1 MSRRQAI
8 IAQKLLQHTAAKKK
22 RGKGFSLLELVVV
35 VAVLAIL
42 AAIAVPAFTGIQEQ
56 AGDSAAKANLK
67 NAYKECAYEIARGI
81 GTSPTFDYP
90 VDDPYYQYSG
100 GSKTSSGRGSCVT
113 AGATAGTSSP
123 TVLTATKRK
132 GTGTGGFLTI
142 NVVDGTKGSNSAV
155 ASVAW

>member
-56 AGDSAAKANLK
+56 AGDSASKANLK
-67 NAYKECAYEIARGI
+67 NAYKECAYEIARNG
-81 GTSPTFDYP
+81 GSPSFDYP
-90 VDDPYYQYSG
+90 VDDPYYAYTG
-100 GSKTSSGRGSCVT
+100 GTKTNGRGACLSGA
-113 AGATAGTSSP
+113 AGIT
-123 TVLTATKRK
+123 LTATKQK
-132 GTGTGGFLTI
+132 GTNASGTLTI
-142 NVVDGTKGSNSAV
+142 NTKDGTKGQSGGLS
-155 ASVAW
+155 W